1 MTEKSKILICTGIF
15 PPDIGGPASY
25 AKTLGKKLTEN
36 GHQVIVLTYTN
47 KWKVK
52 EDDSL
57 PFKIVR
63 VWRRPPKVIKYLSY
77 YLKARR
83 LAKKADLVLALN
95 SISAGYWAFKAAKSY
110 KKKFIVKIVGDSAW
124 EKAINTGKTYLM
136 VNDFQK
142 EPKRG
147 KIGLLHK
154 IQKKICENANAV
166 IVPSEYLSGV
176 VKGWGVYGE
185 KIRVVYNGTDF
196 KPLDIAREEARKK
209 IGIAGNV
216 IVSIGRLVPWKGF
229 KMLIKIMPKLFE
241 VGQFFRLVIIGDG
254 PEKKVLES
262 MVKNMGLDRKV
273 FVVGAKTK
281 DELALYLAASDVFV
295 LNTGY
300 EGFSHQILEVMAAGV
315 PVITT
320 AVGGNKEIINQGEN
334 GFMVRYNDE
343 FNLIEAIKTLH
354 NMPELKEKFIEEG
367 KKTVAEFSLE
377 RMYGETV
384 TLIEEV
390 LLPNKFTN
398 LK

>member
-1 MTEKSKILICTGIF
+1 
-15 PPDIGGPASY
+15 
-25 AKTLGKKLTEN
+25 
-36 GHQVIVLTYTN
+36 
-47 KWKVK
+47 
-52 EDDSL
+52 
-57 PFKIVR
+57 
-63 VWRRPPKVIKYLSY
+63 
-77 YLKARR
+77 
-83 LAKKADLVLALN
+83 
-95 SISAGYWAFKAAKSY
+95 
-110 KKKFIVKIVGDSAW
+110 
-124 EKAINTGKTYLM
+124 
-136 VNDFQK
+136 
-142 EPKRG
+142 
-147 KIGLLHK
+147 
-154 IQKKICENANAV
+154 KKICENANAV